1 MSPNPDRLYELLPAI
16 YRQRDAEQGLPLQA
30 LLRVIA
36 EKVDVVE
43 DDIAQ
48 LYDNWFIETCED
60 WVVPYIGD
68 LIGYRPVHEAG
79 EPGDVKTAA
88 ERQLDKILIPRRD
101 VANTLRDR
109 QRKGTLALLEGLARD
124 VAGWPARE
132 VELYRHS
139 SFTQHL
145 NHRRRHRGRT
155 VDLRRG
161 EVLDRIDGP
170 FDELAH
176 AVDVRR
182 IASSRTPGHSS
193 LAGVE
198 LFLWRLRS
206 YSITQAPAYCDE
218 EVAPN
223 CYTASVLGN
232 DTQLFL
238 RPQPETEPTDI
249 AAERNL
255 PVPLGRRALAARKSE
270 YYGAGRSLQIWI
282 GEPEP
287 AAAPAASTGQA
298 PAAAAARPSAPAAVA
313 AAVAPPTAPA
323 AAAPGDPDR
332 VVLRP
337 VLESEI
343 VVADLTGWQY
353 QPPKGQ
359 VAVDPR
365 LGRISFPPRQ
375 LPPKG
380 VWISYQYGFSADLGG
395 GEYER
400 PLLQPTGAVVYP
412 VGEQQ
417 GQSATIR
424 EALQKWAGDQPKPL
438 HAVVEI
444 TDNRVYVEQLAIELQ
459 PGETL
464 QLRAAR
470 QQRPVLRLLDWQ
482 TSLPDSLTVKGGTG
496 SAFTLDGLL
505 VTGRSVQIQGDL
517 AAVTLRHSTL
527 VPGWGLTSDCKP
539 RRPAEPSLELVDLA
553 GRVAIEHC
561 ILGAIQ
567 VVRNEVATDPLPIR
581 ISDSILDATSLE
593 RVALGTL
600 GHAVAHV
607 RLTLERS
614 TVFGQVQ
621 VHALELG
628 ENSLLTGLLL
638 VARRQVGCLRFS
650 SYVPGSRTPRRHGCQ
665 PDGAEQAAVAGLA
678 VADAAARDLA
688 VERARERV
696 RPCFRSMRYGS
707 PGYARL
713 ADGCAE
719 EIRRGADDESE
730 MGAFHDLYEPQ
741 RAANLRARL
750 AEYTPAGL
758 DAGLIFAD

>member
-1 MSPNPDRLYELLPAI
+1 MSRDQDRLYELLPAI

-36 EKVDVVE
+36 EQVEVVE
-43 DDIAQ
+43 DDIAR

-88 ERQLDKILIPRRD
+88 EVQLNKILIPRRD
-101 VANTLRDR
+101 VANTLGDR
-109 QRKGTLALLEGLARD
+109 QRKGTLALLERLARD

-132 VELYRHS
+132 VELYRHL

-145 NHRRRHRGRT
+145 NHRRRHRGGT
-155 VDLRRG
+155 VDVRRG
-161 EVLDRIDGP
+161 EALARIDGP
-170 FDELAH
+170 FAELAH

-182 IASSRTPGHSS
+182 VASSRTPGRSG

-238 RPQPETEPTDI
+238 RPQPESAPTDV

-255 PVPLGRRALAARKSE
+255 PVPLGRRAFAARKSE

-287 AAAPAASTGQA
+287 AAAPAAMAGQA
-298 PAAAAARPSAPAAVA
+298 PAAAAGPSAPPAPVA
-313 AAVAPPTAPA
+313 APA
-323 AAAPGDPDR
+323 AAPAAAPGEPNR

-353 QPPKGQ
+353 QPLKGQ

-365 LGRISFPPRQ
+365 LGRIAFPPRQ

-380 VWISYQYGFSADLGG
+380 VWVSYHYGFSADLGG

-400 PLLQPTGAVVYP
+400 PLLQPAGAVVYP
-412 VGEQQ
+412 VGEQA

-424 EALQKWAGDQPKPL
+424 EALQKWAGDQAKPL
-438 HAVVEI
+438 HAVVEV

-470 QQRPVLRLLDWQ
+470 QRRPVLRLLDWQ
-482 TSLPDSLTVKGGTG
+482 TSLPDSLTVKGGAG

-505 VTGRSVQIQGDL
+505 VTGRSVQLQGDL

-527 VPGWGLTSDCKP
+527 VPGWGLTGDCTP

-581 ISDSILDATSLE
+581 ICDSILDATSRE

-607 RLTLERS
+607 RLTVARS

-628 ENSLLTGLLL
+628 ENSLLTGRLL

-650 SYVPGSRTPRRHGCQ
+650 SYVPGSRTPRRYGCQ
-665 PDGAEQAAVAGLA
+665 PDGAEQAAAAGLA
-678 VADAAARDLA
+678 VADAAARELA
-688 VERARERV
+688 AERARERV
-696 RPCFRSMRYGS
+696 LPRFRSMRYGS
-707 PGYARL
+707 PGYGRL